1 MDCLKLIAHGI
12 VWYFRNVN
20 IAEVMQG
27 PRHLHSDASLYFHL
41 LLLEFAL
48 LIFKLEVFA
57 L

>member
-1 MDCLKLIAHGI
+1 VDCLKLIAHGI
-12 VWYFRNVN
+12 VWYFCNVN

-27 PRHLHSDASLYFHL
+27 PRHLHSDASLDFHL

-48 LIFKLEVFA
+48 LIFKLKVFA

>member
-12 VWYFRNVN
+12 VWYFCNVN
-20 IAEVMQG
+20 IAEVVQR
-27 PRHLHSDASLYFHL
+27 PRHLHSDASLDFHL

-48 LIFKLEVFA
+48 LIFKLKVFA